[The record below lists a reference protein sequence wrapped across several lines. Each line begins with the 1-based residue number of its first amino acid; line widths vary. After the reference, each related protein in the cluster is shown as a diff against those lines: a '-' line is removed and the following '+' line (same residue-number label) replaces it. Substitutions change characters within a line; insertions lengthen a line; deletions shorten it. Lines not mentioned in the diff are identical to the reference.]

1 MKLTTQILIGL
12 VIFFAIGF
20 GYSYNQWQNN
30 KDRADRMTTN
40 YQDVI
45 NQNSELNLTLKELN
59 SEQKKRIEVLTDS
72 LKIKPKKV
80 IQYINTA
87 INDTIHDTI
96 SVPLII
102 VKPFTYEFTKDT
114 GCFHLAGLVNNKNEV
129 PILQFTELGYDN
141 TIEALIYEERHQ
153 WQFLFIKSKIWG
165 KKYHELATFSKCG
178 TSTVQQINIIKRK

>member
-20 GYSYNQWQNN
+20 GYSYNKWQKD

-80 IQYINTA
+80 IQYVHTV
-87 INDTIHDTI
+87 IHDTI
-96 SVPLII
+96 YDTITIKLTLIE
-102 VKPFTYEFTKDT
+102 PFTYEFTKDT
-114 GCFHLAGLVNNKNEV
+114 GCFHLAGLVNNKKEV
-129 PILQFTELGYDN
+129 PIL
-141 TIEALIYEERHQ
+141 
-153 WQFLFIKSKIWG
+153 
-165 KKYHELATFSKCG
+165 
-178 TSTVQQINIIKRK
+178 